1 MYIVNAIPA
10 VSIKVSVQ
18 SFCCK
23 IYYQLLGIPAEIA
36 DLQNLETLNFFN
48 NHIEVKYYNM
58 PYLKVI

>member
-48 NHIEVKYYNM
+48 NHIEV
-58 PYLKVI
+58 P